1 MPRAL
6 ATIRAAL
13 LVTVACAGPA
23 TAGPAEW
30 RGEWQETDFSRH
42 SVPFGEIRSGGVRR
56 DSIPSIDAPR
66 FVPVAEDDTHAASE
80 PVIGLEIGG
89 VARAYPLRV
98 LIWHEIVND
107 EVAGTPVAVTYCPLC
122 NAAVVFDRTVRGRVL
137 EFGTTGKLRHSDLVM
152 YDRQTASWWQQYT
165 GAGIVGQYTGT
176 RLQVRTSRLES
187 YAAFAARHPD
197 GEVLVPGDPRLR
209 PYGVNPYVGYD
220 SASAPFLYDGEV
232 PEGIEPLARVV
243 VVGGQA
249 WSLDLLRRNGMLEH
263 GDLVFT
269 WEPGQNSALDHRR
282 IAAGRDVGTVT
293 VQSRRDGTL
302 EDVPYSVTFAFVFH
316 AFEPDGQ
323 LHTR

>member
-1 MPRAL
+1 MPPAL
-6 ATIRAAL
+6 ATIGAAL

-23 TAGPAEW
+23 TAGPADW
-30 RGEWQETDFSRH
+30 RGEWSETDFSRH
-42 SVPFGEIRSGGVRR
+42 SVPFSEIRSGGVRR

-66 FVPVAEDDTHAASE
+66 FVPVAQDDTHAPSE

-107 EVAGTPVAVTYCPLC
+107 EIDGTPVAVTYCPLC
-122 NAAVVFDRTVRGRVL
+122 NTAVVFDRTVQDRVL

-165 GAGIVGQYTGT
+165 GNAIVGQYTGT
-176 RLQVRTSRLES
+176 GLQVRASRLES

-197 GEVLVPGDPRLR
+197 GEVLVPADPGLR

-232 PEGIEPLARVV
+232 PDGIAPLARVV
-243 VVGGQA
+243 VVGGRA
-249 WSLDLLRRNGMLEH
+249 WSLDLLRRSGTLEH
-263 GDLVFT
+263 GDLVLA
-269 WEPGQNSALDHRR
+269 WEPGQNSALDDRR

-293 VQSRRDGTL
+293 VQSRRHGGL

-316 AFEPDGQ
+316 AFEPDGV
-323 LHTR
+323 LHIR